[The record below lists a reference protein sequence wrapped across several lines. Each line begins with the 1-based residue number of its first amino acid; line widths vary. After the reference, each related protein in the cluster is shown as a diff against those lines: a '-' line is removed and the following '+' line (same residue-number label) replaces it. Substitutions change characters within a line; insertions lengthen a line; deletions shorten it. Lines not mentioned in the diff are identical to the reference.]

1 MRLQNVKISK
11 IPNYMKCFKY
21 FSTIGQVRNPKMPSL
36 QQIVLP

>member
-11 IPNYMKCFKY
+11 IPNYKKCSKY
-21 FSTIGQVRNPKMPSL
+21 FSICQVSNPKMPSL